1 MKNVKFAGLIAG
13 LFFSGAAYAA
23 AAPEVNFD
31 LGLDLPTFLEYA
43 AGRDQ
48 QPAPRQDRAAD
59 TPVWI
64 SISNEDIKGLGE
76 DFYFYGQQA
85 SFQNKATSV
94 FQAKTS
100 ELGLLSEA
108 MHEKFHK
115 CAGFFTHETLDSAK
129 SDLQPAPVSASLA
142 YTIDRQEQVSGML
155 KLADEKNLT
164 NTITTFSAYKN
175 RYYTSVT
182 GADASKW
189 LQNYWKELAAG
200 RDDISVAAFRH
211 ASWAQESVILTVQ
224 GATEAQKIIVL
235 GGHMDSIAGG
245 GGNTV
250 APGAD
255 DNASGIAA
263 LTEAIRVLVASGY
276 KPSKTLKFM
285 AYAAEE
291 VGLRGSQ
298 EIAAAF
304 KREGK
309 DVMGVVQFDMTNY
322 NGSAEDIF
330 LITDHTNASQNAFLA
345 NLVKTYTDY
354 RVGETK
360 CGYACSDHASWTKN
374 GYPASFPFESSFN
387 DDNPYIH
394 SAKDTI
400 AQSGGHSKHAL
411 KFAKLAI
418 AYLVEMAK

>member
-1 MKNVKFAGLIAG
+1 MKTSKLTGLFAGL
-13 LFFSGAAYAA
+13 LFSTAVCAT

-48 QPAPRQDRAAD
+48 QPAPRQDRAYD

-76 DFYFYGQQA
+76 SFYFYGQEA
-85 SFQNKATSV
+85 AFQNKATSV

-129 SDLQPAPVSASLA
+129 SDLSPYPVSASLA
-142 YTIDRQEQVSGML
+142 YTIDRQEQVNGML

-164 NTITTFSAYKN
+164 NTITTLSAYKN

-189 LQNYWKELAAG
+189 LQSYWKELAAG

-224 GATEAQKIIVL
+224 GTSEAQKIIVL

-263 LTEAIRVLVASGY
+263 LTEAIRVLAASGY
-276 KPSKTLKFM
+276 RPSKTLKFM

-298 EIAAAF
+298 EIAASF
-304 KREGK
+304 KREGRN
-309 DVMGVVQFDMTNY
+309 VVGALQLDMTNY
-322 NGSAEDIF
+322 NGSPEDIF

-345 NLVKTYTDY
+345 SLVKTYTDY
-354 RVGETK
+354 RLGETK

-387 DDNPYIH
+387 QDNPYIH

-400 AQSGGHSKHAL
+400 SQSGGHSRHAL

-418 AYLVEMAK
+418 AYLVELGK

>member
-1 MKNVKFAGLIAG
+1 MKTVKFAGLIAG
-13 LFFSGAAYAA
+13 LFFSGAACAA

-129 SDLQPAPVSASLA
+129 SDLSPAPVSASLA
-142 YTIDRQEQVSGML
+142 YTIDREEQVSGML

-164 NTITTFSAYKN
+164 ATINSLSAYKN

-182 GADASKW
+182 GTDASKW
-189 LQNYWKELAAG
+189 LQTYWKQLAAG

-211 ASWAQESVILTVQ
+211 GWAQESVILTVQ
-224 GATEAQKIIVL
+224 GTTEAQKIIVL

-255 DNASGIAA
+255 DNASGIAS

-276 KPSKTLKFM
+276 RPSKTLKFM

-309 DVMGVVQFDMTNY
+309 DVAGVIQFDMTNY

-330 LITDHTNASQNAFLA
+330 LITDHTNASQNAFLGG
-345 NLVKTYTDY
+345 LVKTYTDY
-354 RVGETK
+354 RLGETK

-394 SAKDTI
+394 SAKDTL

>member
-1 MKNVKFAGLIAG
+1 MKIVKFAGLIAG

-129 SDLQPAPVSASLA
+129 SDLSPAPVSASLA
-142 YTIDRQEQVSGML
+142 YTIDREEQVSGML

-164 NTITTFSAYKN
+164 ATINSLSAYKN

-182 GADASKW
+182 GTDASKW
-189 LQNYWKELAAG
+189 LQTYWKQLAAG
-200 RDDISVAAFRH
+200 REDISVAAFRH
-211 ASWAQESVILTVQ
+211 GWAQESVILTVQ

-255 DNASGIAA
+255 DNASGIAS

-276 KPSKTLKFM
+276 RPSKTLKFM

-304 KREGK
+304 KREGR
-309 DVMGVVQFDMTNY
+309 DVAGVIQFDMTNY

-330 LITDHTNASQNAFLA
+330 LITDHTNASQNAFLGG
-345 NLVKTYTDY
+345 LVKTYTDY
-354 RVGETK
+354 RLGETK

-394 SAKDTI
+394 SAKDTL

>member
-1 MKNVKFAGLIAG
+1 MTKIKVAGLFAGL
-13 LFFSGAAYAA
+13 LFSGAARAV

-31 LGLDLPTFLEYA
+31 LGFDLPTFLEHA
-43 AGRDQ
+43 ADRDQ
-48 QPAPRQDRAAD
+48 QPAPRRERAAD

-64 SISNEDIKGLGE
+64 SLSNEDIKGLGA
-76 DFYFYGQQA
+76 DFYFYGQEA
-85 SFQNKATSV
+85 AFQNKATSV

-129 SDLQPAPVSASLA
+129 SDLSPAPVSASLA

-164 NTITTFSAYKN
+164 NTITALSAYKN

-182 GADASKW
+182 GVDASKW
-189 LQNYWKELAAG
+189 LQTYWKEIAAG
-200 RDDISVAAFRH
+200 RDDISVAPFRH
-211 ASWAQESVILTVQ
+211 SWAQESVILTVQ
-224 GATEAQKIIVL
+224 GTTEPQKIIVL

-245 GGNTV
+245 GGNSV

-276 KPSKTLKFM
+276 RPSKTLKFM

-309 DVMGVVQFDMTNY
+309 DVAGVIQLDMTNY

-330 LITDHTNASQNAFLA
+330 LITDNTNASQNAFLA
-345 NLVKTYTDY
+345 NLAKTYTDY

-374 GYPASFPFESSFN
+374 GYPASFPFEAKFSE
-387 DDNPYIH
+387 DNPNIH
-394 SAKDTI
+394 TAKDTI
-400 AQSGGHSKHAL
+400 SQSGGHSRHAL

-418 AYLVEMAK
+418 AYLVEIAK